1 MNAAVETVESLR
13 AQLERMTWYSRMWER
28 RAKENRDEA
37 DALRR
42 RFDELEH
49 VGLYTPGRGRRQ

>member
-1 MNAAVETVESLR
+1 VNAAAETVESLR
-13 AQLERMTWYSRMWER
+13 AQLEDMKRHARTWER

-42 RFDELEH
+42 RFDELER